1 MWLRDPPTLADILRL
16 DDEELRAEVLAR
28 AAPALAPED
37 VPDAVAA
44 ALAMGL
50 GDNVATA
57 LGPLVARLPADGL
70 DPVLDKLLRRN
81 HSYAFY
87 RRTNGRG
94 WVWLVDLI
102 APPLSVVQLSVALR
116 AARRRRDDDA
126 WRGWSITTLVPY
138 LAPSGIDE
146 AIEAVQRLNPES
158 MFQRD
163 AALSRIS
170 RWLAAASLI
179 DRALET
185 LDQIRESRWMGEALD
200 GLIEHLP
207 DDAAQ
212 SRTAAVRQPDVR
224 AGLLLATA
232 EHRTGTARVRLIDQ
246 ALAELRDADDIPA
259 ATLRRA
265 ATLAAP
271 ERLPAVL
278 SLAAGS

>member
-1 MWLRDPPTLADILRL
+1 
-16 DDEELRAEVLAR
+16 
-28 AAPALAPED
+28 
-37 VPDAVAA
+37 
-44 ALAMGL
+44 
-50 GDNVATA
+50 
-57 LGPLVARLPADGL
+57 
-70 DPVLDKLLRRN
+70 
-81 HSYAFY
+81 
-87 RRTNGRG
+87 
-94 WVWLVDLI
+94 
-102 APPLSVVQLSVALR
+102 
-116 AARRRRDDDA
+116 
-126 WRGWSITTLVPY
+126 
-138 LAPSGIDE
+138 
-146 AIEAVQRLNPES
+146 VQRLNPES

>member
-1 MWLRDPPTLADILRL
+1 
-16 DDEELRAEVLAR
+16 
-28 AAPALAPED
+28 
-37 VPDAVAA
+37 
-44 ALAMGL
+44 
-50 GDNVATA
+50 
-57 LGPLVARLPADGL
+57 
-70 DPVLDKLLRRN
+70 
-81 HSYAFY
+81 
-87 RRTNGRG
+87 
-94 WVWLVDLI
+94 
-102 APPLSVVQLSVALR
+102 
-116 AARRRRDDDA
+116 
-126 WRGWSITTLVPY
+126 
-138 LAPSGIDE
+138 
-146 AIEAVQRLNPES
+146 
-158 MFQRD
+158 
-163 AALSRIS
+163 
-170 RWLAAASLI
+170 
-179 DRALET
+179 
-185 LDQIRESRWMGEALD
+185 MGEALD